1 MENFFDGAPLLPQNT
16 VDTETIQSQS
26 FYCEKYNTHGQWICK
41 DGKIA
46 TVFCYQDHQFVLPFL
61 AIFKPEL
68 LHWLKESAILQM
80 EDAIEEYL
88 LVESGFEEWK

>member
-1 MENFFDGAPLLPQNT
+1 MENYFNGAPLLPQNT
-16 VDTETIQSQS
+16 VDIDTIQSQQ
-26 FYCEKYNTHGQWICK
+26 FYCEKYSTCGSWVCK

-46 TVFCYQDHQFVLPFL
+46 TVFCYQDRQFILPFR

-80 EDAIEEYL
+80 EDAIEEQMMA
-88 LVESGFEEWK
+88 ESGFQEW